1 MPIRNGKIVE
11 WRYQRNI
18 NQFIR
23 NGSEPTSE
31 KVRITCNNIA
41 NLIENDPIFKEF
53 EYRYDFRNMDDLE
66 EADSLL
72 ANLYDFADQHLIWLG
87 I

>member
-1 MPIRNGKIVE
+1 MPIRNGEIVE
-11 WRYQRNI
+11 WRYHRNI

-23 NGSEPTSE
+23 ADGKPTSE
-31 KVRITCNNIA
+31 KVRTTCNSVA
-41 NLIENDPIFKEF
+41 ELVENDPIFEEF

-72 ANLYDFADQHLIWLG
+72 AELYNFADQHLIWLG
-87 I
+87 V